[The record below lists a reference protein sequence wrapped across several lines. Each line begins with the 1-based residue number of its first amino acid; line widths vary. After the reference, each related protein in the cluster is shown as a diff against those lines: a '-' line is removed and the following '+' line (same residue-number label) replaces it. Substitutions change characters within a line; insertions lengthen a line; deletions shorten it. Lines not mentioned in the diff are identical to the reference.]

1 MQSEPLVVTDPGQT
15 VTDDFKVEN
24 CSNRA
29 VVEIDS
35 SAAKTTDDVTKVDT
49 KSISATFSN
58 KGEANGIWVQDKYPG
73 KVNLADGMTVE
84 VDATGNYYNAT
95 GIYLEGVDRSHDPKS
110 TDESVNA
117 NEEYKNN
124 GNQISSTTVNVG
136 SGTTIT
142 VNDKAPEGN
151 TGTFVNSV
159 ALENHFGHMNVGD
172 NVHLNLTTGA
182 FKENY
187 SAGFYQLYYGN
198 TSIGNG
204 FTSTVTVNTG
214 NDSGPAIVSA
224 VKSLHDRPNDQQIH
238 ALTQNKLHI
247 GDDAVLTAQVHDQT
261 QGDYTEKGSIDET
274 GAFLSR
280 TDFTIGDR
288 MKVYTEQ
295 TGIPGR
301 KGDGINESTNI
312 TGIYTR
318 AAKGSIGSDLT
329 NTVKVKNRNMQSVK
343 GMYFSGWLQNGDE
356 RPENPSDDTSIVSV
370 GARNTNN
377 IDVEDSIVKHLIG
390 IDADSDSNI
399 NIGQECQIHM
409 DINQSQVSEYTHG
422 IYADPGAKIGF
433 GPYGTLSLKQD
444 SSTLN
449 QTHGIYAASD
459 GGDYNST
466 IDFGAHGTLSLVQV
480 RSTSDQTF
488 GICTDPNSTIHF
500 GSYGTVSLKQHGG
513 TSNCTYG
520 IFADANTTI
529 DFGSHGTISL
539 MQDGGTSKDGIFGIY
554 AVSNSKIDFGPYGT
568 ISLAQVDG
576 TSNRTYGIY
585 ADANKNID
593 FGPHGTIS
601 LMQDGGTSNQ
611 TYGIYAVSD
620 SKMDFGPY
628 GTLSLAQVGGTSNQT
643 YGIYAGSDS
652 KIDFGP
658 YGTLSLAQD
667 GGTSSQTMGIYAGS
681 NTNIDFGPHGTLS
694 LMQDGGTSNQTYGI
708 YAGSDSKIDFGAHG
722 TLSLIQDGGTSNQT
736 YGIYADA
743 NTNIDFGPHGTLSL
757 MQDGGTSNQTIG
769 IYALSGSKIDFGPYG
784 TISLQFAGD
793 YQGNSQTLSDLWNDG
808 ADTEVKDHASFTVS
822 GNLTK
827 AVPQAI
833 TQIRGIYVGNGIGTF
848 GDDLTVHT
856 SGHNYAMVSGI
867 VASADTKKNNLSVG
881 DNAHV
886 TVDATEDK
894 IGTTNQLSGGNYIA
908 GVKNSGKGSSVTVGR
923 NAQIQVSAPEDK
935 EVSALWVYKNAE
947 MKLGD
952 GAVLTVNSAAAE
964 NNNVVKA
971 DSAGKVTF
979 GGGMTLSGSQNAIYS
994 TGDGSSVTA
1003 MSAGRKVILGDLES
1017 ADKGSIN
1024 LKLNTEDSYM
1034 VGDLKSAT
1042 GGSIKLDLNASNA
1055 FLRGKSTVGG
1065 FNVDTSVITE
1075 LTLANGARWDMTG
1088 DSQVTTLNHSSSGTV
1103 NMVYNPSLQRLDV
1116 GTYTGKD
1123 GIFRMKSDLNDLETK
1138 DKLHADKVYIDK
1150 AEEGSTGFI
1159 QVHDQSFLTGHEVTG
1174 TKYQL
1179 LITDKSG
1186 NATFSGLTLDE
1197 GGLWDV
1203 TPTIQNGQYVHD
1215 VMGVADANDKQ
1226 WYLTKL
1232 EKKINKDTIPL
1243 MKAADN
1249 SYALYRLDIDS
1260 LRKRMGDLR
1269 FRNMKD
1275 DSGIWARDFHGAY
1288 EGQGTDSRYNGFQLG
1303 YDYAANEKSLYGF
1316 FAERTISN
1324 PKYSY
1329 GSSKDHGLSG
1339 GLYGTWFGDSGVYT
1353 DVVAKWGRND
1363 TELHTRGGW
1372 PDSASYRTRSESLSV
1387 EWGKTFTR
1395 DDGLFLEPEAQM
1407 VFGRLGSKDY
1417 TTSRGRTVH
1426 MGSYDSAIGRL
1437 GLLLGKR
1444 VTEGDHPYDYYLKFS
1459 LLHEFGG
1466 ERNFHLAAPDGETMD
1481 YSENYRDTWQEA
1493 GFGGTWHINGNTS
1506 IYADAERSFNGSWH
1520 KKWQWNLGINWQ
1532 F

>member
-1 MQSEPLVVTDPGQT
+1 MPAEAAVQSEPLVVKATGQT
-15 VTDDFKVEN
+15 VTDDFNVEN
-24 CSNRA
+24 CTNRA
-29 VVEIDS
+29 VLEIAS

-58 KGEANGIWVQDKYPG
+58 KNEANGIWVQNNYPG
-73 KVNLADGMTVE
+73 TVKLADGMTVK
-84 VDATGNYYNAT
+84 VDATGNSYNAT

-110 TDESVNA
+110 KDKSVNA
-117 NEEYKNN
+117 NEEYENN

-142 VNDKAPEGN
+142 VNDKAPEGK

-187 SAGFYQLYYGN
+187 SAGFYQLYYGD

-204 FTSTVTVNTG
+204 FTSTVTANTG

-224 VKSLHDRPNDQQIH
+224 VKSNHDRPNDQQMP

-247 GDDAVLTAQVHDQT
+247 GDDASLTTKVSDQT
-261 QGDYTEKGSIDET
+261 QGDYTNQQSITET

-280 TDFTIGDR
+280 VNFIIGDR
-288 MKVYTEQ
+288 MKVDTEQ

-301 KGDGINESTNI
+301 KGNSINESTNI
-312 TGIYTR
+312 NGIYTR

-329 NTVKVKNRNMQSVK
+329 NTVKVKNRNMQMVA
-343 GMYFSGWLQNGDE
+343 GMRFSGWLQNGYE

-370 GARNTNN
+370 GTRNMNK
-377 IDVEDSIVKHLIG
+377 IDVEDSIARHLGG
-390 IDADSDSNI
+390 IIADSDSKI

-409 DINQSQVSEYTHG
+409 DIIKSQVSGY
-422 IYADPGAKIGF
+422 
-433 GPYGTLSLKQD
+433 
-444 SSTLN
+444 
-449 QTHGIYAASD
+449 
-459 GGDYNST
+459 
-466 IDFGAHGTLSLVQV
+466 
-480 RSTSDQTF
+480 
-488 GICTDPNSTIHF
+488 
-500 GSYGTVSLKQHGG
+500 
-513 TSNCTYG
+513 
-520 IFADANTTI
+520 
-529 DFGSHGTISL
+529 
-539 MQDGGTSKDGIFGIY
+539 
-554 AVSNSKIDFGPYGT
+554 
-568 ISLAQVDG
+568 
-576 TSNRTYGIY
+576 TYGIY
-585 ADANKNID
+585 AVPGSNANID

-601 LMQDGGTSNQ
+601 LMQEGGTSN
-611 TYGIYAVSD
+611 
-620 SKMDFGPY
+620 
-628 GTLSLAQVGGTSNQT
+628 L
-643 YGIYAGSDS
+643 
-652 KIDFGP
+652 
-658 YGTLSLAQD
+658 
-667 GGTSSQTMGIYAGS
+667 TMGIFA
-681 NTNIDFGPHGTLS
+681 
-694 LMQDGGTSNQTYGI
+694 
-708 YAGSDSKIDFGAHG
+708 A
-722 TLSLIQDGGTSNQT
+722 
-736 YGIYADA
+736 A
-743 NTNIDFGPHGTLSL
+743 NTNIDFGPHGTISL
-757 MQDGGTSNQTIG
+757 MQEGGTSNQTMG
-769 IYALSGSKIDFGPYG
+769 IYALFDSKIDFGPYG

-793 YQGNSQTLSDLWNDG
+793 YQGNSQILSDLWNYG

-827 AVPQAI
+827 AVPKDI

-867 VASADTKKNNLSVG
+867 VASADTKKTNLSVG

-886 TVDATEDK
+886 TVDATEDET
-894 IGTTNQLSGGNYIA
+894 GTTNQLADKGGNYIA
-908 GVKNSGKGSSVTVGR
+908 GIKNSGTGSSVTVGR

-935 EVSALWVYKNAE
+935 DASALWVYKNAE

-979 GGGMTLSGSQNAIYS
+979 DGGMTLSGSQNAIYS

-1003 MSAGRKVILGDLES
+1003 VGEGRKVILGDLES
-1017 ADKGSIN
+1017 ANKGSIN

-1065 FNVDTSVITE
+1065 FNVDTSGITE
-1075 LTLANGARWDMTG
+1075 LSLANGARWDMTG
-1088 DSQVTTLNHSSSGTV
+1088 DSQVTKLVHENGGLV
-1103 NMVYNPSLQRLDV
+1103 NMAYNPSYQRLDV
-1116 GTYTGKD
+1116 NTYSGKN
-1123 GIFRMKSDLNDLETK
+1123 GIFRMKTNLASQTDG
-1138 DKLHADKVYIDK
+1138 DKVYMK
-1150 AEEGSTGFI
+1150 RAEAGSQGLV
-1159 QVHDQSFLTGHEVTG
+1159 QVHDDSFLKGKEVTG
-1174 TKYQL
+1174 TKHLL
-1179 LITDKSG
+1179 LITDYSK
-1186 NATFSGLTLDE
+1186 NATFSGADLDD

-1215 VMGVADANDKQ
+1215 VMGVKDANDKQ

-1232 EKKINKDTIPL
+1232 EKKVNKDTIPL

-1288 EGQGTDSRYNGFQLG
+1288 EGQGIDSRYNGFQLG

-1363 TELHTRGGW
+1363 TELLTRGGW

-1395 DDGLFLEPEAQM
+1395 DDGLFLEPEVQM

-1481 YSENYRDTWQEA
+1481 YSEDYRDTWQEA

-1506 IYADAERSFNGSWH
+1506 IYADAERSFGGNWH

>member
-1 MQSEPLVVTDPGQT
+1 MNRIYKIIYSEARNGYMVVSELACRHGRSTRSGRAKAAMTAAVLTALVSFSWTGMTAEAAVQSEPLVVTEKDKVIDDDFQVINHTHPTAIYIDPSSTGTVQVNSDTISVENKGKLENRIGIIHTGNGWNGTLNLKEGMKIRGNFTGPDVDASGVELDGYDLLTDDKNTGKPYDGKAYLGNDISIQMNADKATDNASFFGMQSDGEYLQAGDGLSIDMSAHTGNWAEVHGIQICHYGTMNIGDNLSIRVENQLDADTKHNLSDGIITYYNYIEESQNVHAKGRQALSIGSNAHITAEVRNNRRNNTDDSEGEVMGIRLSHTDFTMGNGAVLVTKGAAHLGGTYGINVNHHTVAKIGNDLSNT
-15 VTDDFKVEN
+15 VTVNGNEHFVTGARVRNLGFPEDADKDIKGLLSIGDRGKTVVSYTGNDEYKNYNATNGLVDDGSDLSIGQDHEVKVTVQN
-24 CSNRA
+24 NG
-29 VVEIDS
+29 
-35 SAAKTTDDVTKVDT
+35 T
-49 KSISATFSN
+49 N
-58 KGEANGIWVQDKYPG
+58 KGEAHGVTVSQNGRMEAKSHFTSILETHDVSYSQGLLTSSGIIILDDYARNEVNAYGQSENAIGYIING
-73 KVNLADGMTVE
+73 KVDG
-84 VDATGNYYNAT
+84 A
-95 GIYLEGVDRSHDPKS
+95 
-110 TDESVNA
+110 
-117 NEEYKNN
+117 EEEL
-124 GNQISSTTVNVG
+124 S
-136 SGTTIT
+136 
-142 VNDKAPEGN
+142 
-151 TGTFVNSV
+151 
-159 ALENHFGHMNVGD
+159 L
-172 NVHLNLTTGA
+172 
-182 FKENY
+182 
-187 SAGFYQLYYGN
+187 
-198 TSIGNG
+198 
-204 FTSTVTVNTG
+204 G
-214 NDSGPAIVSA
+214 NDSV
-224 VKSLHDRPNDQQIH
+224 
-238 ALTQNKLHI
+238 T
-247 GDDAVLTAQVHDQT
+247 
-261 QGDYTEKGSIDET
+261 
-274 GAFLSR
+274 
-280 TDFTIGDR
+280 
-288 MKVYTEQ
+288 
-295 TGIPGR
+295 
-301 KGDGINESTNI
+301 
-312 TGIYTR
+312 
-318 AAKGSIGSDLT
+318 
-329 NTVKVKNRNMQSVK
+329 SVK
-343 GMYFSGWLQNGDE
+343 
-356 RPENPSDDTSIVSV
+356 
-370 GARNTNN
+370 
-377 IDVEDSIVKHLIG
+377 
-390 IDADSDSNI
+390 
-399 NIGQECQIHM
+399 
-409 DINQSQVSEYTHG
+409 
-422 IYADPGAKIGF
+422 
-433 GPYGTLSLKQD
+433 
-444 SSTLN
+444 
-449 QTHGIYAASD
+449 
-459 GGDYNST
+459 
-466 IDFGAHGTLSLVQV
+466 
-480 RSTSDQTF
+480 
-488 GICTDPNSTIHF
+488 
-500 GSYGTVSLKQHGG
+500 
-513 TSNCTYG
+513 
-520 IFADANTTI
+520 
-529 DFGSHGTISL
+529 
-539 MQDGGTSKDGIFGIY
+539 
-554 AVSNSKIDFGPYGT
+554 
-568 ISLAQVDG
+568 
-576 TSNRTYGIY
+576 
-585 ADANKNID
+585 
-593 FGPHGTIS
+593 
-601 LMQDGGTSNQ
+601 
-611 TYGIYAVSD
+611 
-620 SKMDFGPY
+620 
-628 GTLSLAQVGGTSNQT
+628 
-643 YGIYAGSDS
+643 
-652 KIDFGP
+652 
-658 YGTLSLAQD
+658 
-667 GGTSSQTMGIYAGS
+667 
-681 NTNIDFGPHGTLS
+681 
-694 LMQDGGTSNQTYGI
+694 
-708 YAGSDSKIDFGAHG
+708 
-722 TLSLIQDGGTSNQT
+722 
-736 YGIYADA
+736 
-743 NTNIDFGPHGTLSL
+743 
-757 MQDGGTSNQTIG
+757 
-769 IYALSGSKIDFGPYG
+769 
-784 TISLQFAGD
+784 FAGD
-793 YQGNSQTLSDLWNDG
+793 YQGNSQILSDLWNDG

-827 AVPQAI
+827 AVPKAG
-833 TQIRGIYVGNGIGTF
+833 TQIRGIYVINGTGTF

-867 VASADTKKNNLSVG
+867 VASADTEKTNLSVG

-894 IGTTNQLSGGNYIA
+894 TGTTNQLADKGGNYIA
-908 GVKNSGKGSSVTVGR
+908 GIKNSGTDSSVTVGR

-935 EVSALWVYKNAE
+935 DASALWVYKNAE

-1437 GLLLGKR
+1437 GILLGKR

-1481 YSENYRDTWQEA
+1481 YSEDYRDTWQEA

>member
-1 MQSEPLVVTDPGQT
+1 MNRIYKIIYSEARNSYMVVSELACRHGRSTRSGRAKAAMAAAVLTALVSFSWTGMTAEAAVQSEPLVVTEKDKVIDDDFQVINHTHPTAIYVDPSSTGT
-15 VTDDFKVEN
+15 VQVNSDTISVENKGKLENRIGIIHTGSGWNGTLNLKEGMKIRGNFTGPDVDASGVELDGYDLLTDDKNTGKPYDGKAYLGNDISIQMNADKATDNASFFGMQSDGEYLQAGDGLSIDMSAHTGNWAEVHGIQICHYGTMNIGDNLSIRVEN
-24 CSNRA
+24 QLDADTKHNLSDGIITYYNY
-29 VVEIDS
+29 VEESQNVHAKGRQALSIGRNAHINTEVRNDRNDADS
-35 SAAKTTDDVTKVDT
+35 SYAGEVMGIRLSHTDFTMGDGAVLDT
-49 KSISATFSN
+49 KGAAHLIGTY
-58 KGEANGIWVQDKYPG
+58 GIN
-73 KVNLADGMTVE
+73 VNQHTV
-84 VDATGNYYNAT
+84 A
-95 GIYLEGVDRSHDPKS
+95 K
-110 TDESVNA
+110 
-117 NEEYKNN
+117 
-124 GNQISSTTVNVG
+124 
-136 SGTTIT
+136 
-142 VNDKAPEGN
+142 
-151 TGTFVNSV
+151 
-159 ALENHFGHMNVGD
+159 
-172 NVHLNLTTGA
+172 
-182 FKENY
+182 
-187 SAGFYQLYYGN
+187 
-198 TSIGNG
+198 IGNDL
-204 FTSTVTVNTG
+204 SNTVTVNGNEKFVTGARVRNQGFFEDADKDIKSSLSIGDRGKTVVSYTGSADKNYNATNGLVDDGSDLYIGHDHKVKVIVQNNGTNEGEAQGLTVSQNGRMEAKSHFTSILETHDVRYSRGLLSASGIITLGDCARNEVNAYGQSENAIGYYINGKVDGAEEELSLG
-214 NDSGPAIVSA
+214 NDSA
-224 VKSLHDRPNDQQIH
+224 
-238 ALTQNKLHI
+238 T
-247 GDDAVLTAQVHDQT
+247 
-261 QGDYTEKGSIDET
+261 
-274 GAFLSR
+274 
-280 TDFTIGDR
+280 
-288 MKVYTEQ
+288 
-295 TGIPGR
+295 
-301 KGDGINESTNI
+301 
-312 TGIYTR
+312 
-318 AAKGSIGSDLT
+318 
-329 NTVKVKNRNMQSVK
+329 SVK
-343 GMYFSGWLQNGDE
+343 
-356 RPENPSDDTSIVSV
+356 
-370 GARNTNN
+370 
-377 IDVEDSIVKHLIG
+377 
-390 IDADSDSNI
+390 
-399 NIGQECQIHM
+399 
-409 DINQSQVSEYTHG
+409 
-422 IYADPGAKIGF
+422 
-433 GPYGTLSLKQD
+433 
-444 SSTLN
+444 
-449 QTHGIYAASD
+449 
-459 GGDYNST
+459 
-466 IDFGAHGTLSLVQV
+466 
-480 RSTSDQTF
+480 
-488 GICTDPNSTIHF
+488 
-500 GSYGTVSLKQHGG
+500 
-513 TSNCTYG
+513 
-520 IFADANTTI
+520 
-529 DFGSHGTISL
+529 
-539 MQDGGTSKDGIFGIY
+539 
-554 AVSNSKIDFGPYGT
+554 
-568 ISLAQVDG
+568 
-576 TSNRTYGIY
+576 
-585 ADANKNID
+585 
-593 FGPHGTIS
+593 
-601 LMQDGGTSNQ
+601 
-611 TYGIYAVSD
+611 
-620 SKMDFGPY
+620 
-628 GTLSLAQVGGTSNQT
+628 
-643 YGIYAGSDS
+643 
-652 KIDFGP
+652 
-658 YGTLSLAQD
+658 
-667 GGTSSQTMGIYAGS
+667 
-681 NTNIDFGPHGTLS
+681 
-694 LMQDGGTSNQTYGI
+694 
-708 YAGSDSKIDFGAHG
+708 
-722 TLSLIQDGGTSNQT
+722 
-736 YGIYADA
+736 
-743 NTNIDFGPHGTLSL
+743 
-757 MQDGGTSNQTIG
+757 
-769 IYALSGSKIDFGPYG
+769 
-784 TISLQFAGD
+784 FAGD
-793 YQGNSQTLSDLWNDG
+793 YQGNSQILSDLWNYG

-822 GNLTK
+822 GNLIK

-833 TQIRGIYVGNGIGTF
+833 TQIRGIYVGNGTGAF
-848 GDDLTVHT
+848 GDNLTVHT
-856 SGHNYAMVSGI
+856 LGHNYAMVSGI
-867 VASADTKKNNLSVG
+867 VASADVEKTTNLSVG

-894 IGTTNQLSGGNYIA
+894 TGTTNQLSGGNYIA
-908 GVKNSGKGSSVTVGR
+908 GIKNSGTGSSVTVGR
-923 NAQIQVSAPEDK
+923 NAQINVSAPEDK
-935 EVSALWVYKNAE
+935 DASALWVYKNAE

-994 TGDGSSVTA
+994 TGNGSSVTA
-1003 MSAGRKVILGDLES
+1003 LGEGRKVILGDLES

-1103 NMVYNPSLQRLDV
+1103 NMAYNPSLQQLDV

-1138 DKLHADKVYIDK
+1138 DKLYADKVNINNAK
-1150 AEEGSTGFI
+1150 EGSTGFI
-1159 QVHDQSFLTGHEVTG
+1159 QVHDRSFLTGHEVTG

-1179 LITDKSG
+1179 LITDESG
-1186 NATFSGLTLDE
+1186 NATFSGADLDD

-1203 TPTIQNGQYVHD
+1203 TPTIQRGNTVK
-1215 VMGVADANDKQ
+1215 DAQGNIVGKDTE

-1232 EKKINKDTIPL
+1232 EKKVNKDTIPL

-1363 TELHTRGGW
+1363 TKLHTRGGW
-1372 PDSASYRTRSESLSV
+1372 PDSANYRTRSESLSV

-1481 YSENYRDTWQEA
+1481 YSEDYRDTWQEA
-1493 GFGGTWHINGNTS
+1493 GLGGTWHINGNTS
-1506 IYADAERSFNGSWH
+1506 IYADAERSFGGNWH

>member
-1 MQSEPLVVTDPGQT
+1 MPAEAAVQSEPLVVTDPGQT

-58 KGEANGIWVQDKYPG
+58 KGEANGIWVQNKYPG
-73 KVNLADGMTVE
+73 KVNLADGMTVK
-84 VDATGNYYNAT
+84 VDATGNHYNAT

-110 TDESVNA
+110 KDESVNA

-172 NVHLNLTTGA
+172 NVHLNLTTGV

-187 SAGFYQLYYGN
+187 SAGFYQLYYGD

-204 FTSTVTVNTG
+204 FTSTVTVNTVNTG

-224 VKSLHDRPNDQQIH
+224 VKSLHDRPDDLQMP
-238 ALTQNKLHI
+238 ALTQNKLYI
-247 GDDAVLTAQVHDQT
+247 GDDASLTTKVSDQT
-261 QGDYTEKGSIDET
+261 QGDYTNQQSIEAD
-274 GAFLSR
+274 GAFLSS
-280 TDFTIGDR
+280 TDFIIGDR

-329 NTVKVKNRNMQSVK
+329 NKVKVKNRNMQMVA
-343 GMYFSGWLQNGDE
+343 GMRFSGWLQNGYE

-370 GARNTNN
+370 GARNMNK
-377 IDVEDSIVKHLIG
+377 IDVEDSIARHLGG
-390 IDADSDSNI
+390 IIADSDSKI

-409 DINQSQVSEYTHG
+409 DIIKSQVSGYTYG
-422 IYADPGAKIGF
+422 IYAVPGSNA
-433 GPYGTLSLKQD
+433 
-444 SSTLN
+444 N
-449 QTHGIYAASD
+449 
-459 GGDYNST
+459 
-466 IDFGAHGTLSLVQV
+466 ID
-480 RSTSDQTF
+480 
-488 GICTDPNSTIHF
+488 F
-500 GSYGTVSLKQHGG
+500 GSYGAISLMQEDG
-513 TSNCTYG
+513 TSNQTYG
-520 IFADANTTI
+520 ICAGSNTNI
-529 DFGSHGTISL
+529 DFGPHGTISL
-539 MQDGGTSKDGIFGIY
+539 MQEGGTSSQ
-554 AVSNSKIDFGPYGT
+554 AM
-568 ISLAQVDG
+568 
-576 TSNRTYGIY
+576 GIY
-585 ADANKNID
+585 ADANTTID

-601 LMQDGGTSNQ
+601 LMQDGGTSN
-611 TYGIYAVSD
+611 V
-620 SKMDFGPY
+620 
-628 GTLSLAQVGGTSNQT
+628 
-643 YGIYAGSDS
+643 
-652 KIDFGP
+652 
-658 YGTLSLAQD
+658 
-667 GGTSSQTMGIYAGS
+667 
-681 NTNIDFGPHGTLS
+681 
-694 LMQDGGTSNQTYGI
+694 
-708 YAGSDSKIDFGAHG
+708 
-722 TLSLIQDGGTSNQT
+722 
-736 YGIYADA
+736 
-743 NTNIDFGPHGTLSL
+743 
-757 MQDGGTSNQTIG
+757 TIG

-793 YQGNSQTLSDLWNDG
+793 YQENSQENSQILSDLWNYG

-833 TQIRGIYVGNGIGTF
+833 TQIRGIYVGNGTGAF

-867 VASADTKKNNLSVG
+867 VAFADVEKTNLSVG

-908 GVKNSGKGSSVTVGR
+908 GIKNSGTGSFVTVGR
-923 NAQIQVSAPEDK
+923 NAQINVSAPEDK
-935 EVSALWVYKNAE
+935 DASALWVYKNAE

-979 GGGMTLSGSQNAIYS
+979 DGGMTLSGSQNAIYS

-1003 MSAGRKVILGDLES
+1003 VGEGRKVILGNLES
-1017 ADKGSIN
+1017 AKGGAI
-1024 LKLNTEDSYM
+1024 KLNLNTNDS
-1034 VGDLKSAT
+1034 L
-1042 GGSIKLDLNASNA
+1042 
-1055 FLRGKSTVGG
+1055 LRGKSTMDDFKSNGEATHG
-1065 FNVDTSVITE
+1065 LIAAATAAEQTGSSRTD
-1075 LTLANGARWDMTG
+1075 LTLANGALWDMTG
-1088 DSQVTTLNHSSSGTV
+1088 SSQLTKLDHRNGGIV
-1103 NMVYNPSLQRLDV
+1103 NMVYNPNLQQLDV
-1116 GTYTGKD
+1116 LGTYTGKG

-1138 DKLHADKVYIDK
+1138 DKLHADKVYIDN

-1186 NATFSGLTLDE
+1186 KATFSGLTLDD

-1215 VMGVADANDKQ
+1215 VMGVADADVKQ

-1232 EKKINKDTIPL
+1232 EKKVNKDTIPL

-1324 PKYSY
+1324 PNYSY

-1372 PDSASYRTRSESLSV
+1372 PDSANYRTRSESLSV

-1481 YSENYRDTWQEA
+1481 YSEDYRDTWQEA

-1506 IYADAERSFNGSWH
+1506 IYADAERSFGGSWH

>member
-58 KGEANGIWVQDKYPG
+58 KGEANGIWVQNKYPG
-73 KVNLADGMTVE
+73 KVNLADGMTVK
-84 VDATGNYYNAT
+84 VDATGNHYNAT

-318 AAKGSIGSDLT
+318 AAKGNIGSDLT
-329 NTVKVKNRNMQSVK
+329 NKVKVKNRNMQMVA
-343 GMYFSGWLQNGDE
+343 GMRFSGWLQNGYE

-370 GARNTNN
+370 GARNMNK
-377 IDVEDSIVKHLIG
+377 IDVEDSIARHLGG
-390 IDADSDSNI
+390 IIADSDSKI

-409 DINQSQVSEYTHG
+409 DIIKSQVSGY
-422 IYADPGAKIGF
+422 
-433 GPYGTLSLKQD
+433 
-444 SSTLN
+444 
-449 QTHGIYAASD
+449 
-459 GGDYNST
+459 
-466 IDFGAHGTLSLVQV
+466 
-480 RSTSDQTF
+480 
-488 GICTDPNSTIHF
+488 
-500 GSYGTVSLKQHGG
+500 
-513 TSNCTYG
+513 
-520 IFADANTTI
+520 
-529 DFGSHGTISL
+529 
-539 MQDGGTSKDGIFGIY
+539 
-554 AVSNSKIDFGPYGT
+554 
-568 ISLAQVDG
+568 
-576 TSNRTYGIY
+576 TYGIY
-585 ADANKNID
+585 AVPGSNANIDFGSYGAISLMQEDGTSNQTYGICAGSNTNID

-601 LMQDGGTSNQ
+601 LMQEGGTSN
-611 TYGIYAVSD
+611 
-620 SKMDFGPY
+620 
-628 GTLSLAQVGGTSNQT
+628 L
-643 YGIYAGSDS
+643 
-652 KIDFGP
+652 
-658 YGTLSLAQD
+658 
-667 GGTSSQTMGIYAGS
+667 TMGIFA
-681 NTNIDFGPHGTLS
+681 
-694 LMQDGGTSNQTYGI
+694 
-708 YAGSDSKIDFGAHG
+708 A
-722 TLSLIQDGGTSNQT
+722 
-736 YGIYADA
+736 A
-743 NTNIDFGPHGTLSL
+743 NTNIDFGPHGTISL
-757 MQDGGTSNQTIG
+757 MQEGGTSNQTMG
-769 IYALSGSKIDFGPYG
+769 IYALFDSKIDFGPYG
-784 TISLQFAGD
+784 TVSLQFAGD
-793 YQGNSQTLSDLWNDG
+793 YQGNSQILSDLWNYG

-827 AVPQAI
+827 AVPKDI

-867 VASADTKKNNLSVG
+867 VASADTKKTNLSVG

-908 GVKNSGKGSSVTVGR
+908 GIKNSGTGSFVTVGR

-935 EVSALWVYKNAE
+935 EVSALWVYNNAE
-947 MKLGD
+947 MEMGD
-952 GAVLTVNSAAAE
+952 GAVLTVNSHAQ
-964 NNNVVKA
+964 NSKGSIINNVVKA
-971 DSAGKVTF
+971 YDAGKVIF

-994 TGDGSSVTA
+994 TGDGSSVIATGE
-1003 MSAGRKVILGDLES
+1003 GRKVILGNLES
-1017 ADKGSIN
+1017 ADKGIIKV
-1024 LKLNTEDSYM
+1024 KLNTGDSLFR
-1034 VGDLKSAT
+1034 G
-1042 GGSIKLDLNASNA
+1042 AS
-1055 FLRGKSTVGG
+1055 RGASTVDGG
-1065 FNVDTSVITE
+1065 DTE
-1075 LTLANGARWDMTG
+1075 LTLANGALWDMT
-1088 DSQVTTLNHSSSGTV
+1088 DSSTVTTLDHSNGGTV
-1103 NMVYNPSLQRLDV
+1103 NMAYNPSLQQLDV

-1138 DKLHADKVYIDK
+1138 DKLHADKVNINNAK
-1150 AEEGSTGFI
+1150 EGSTGFI
-1159 QVHDQSFLTGHEVTG
+1159 QVHDRSFLTGHEVTG

-1186 NATFSGLTLDE
+1186 NATFSGLTLDD

-1215 VMGVADANDKQ
+1215 VMGVKDADAKQ

-1232 EKKINKDTIPL
+1232 EKKVNKDTIPL

-1275 DSGIWARDFHGAY
+1275 DSGLWARDFHGAY

-1363 TELHTRGGW
+1363 TKLHTRGGW
-1372 PDSASYRTRSESLSV
+1372 PDSANYRTRSESLSV

-1481 YSENYRDTWQEA
+1481 YSEDYRDTWQEA

-1506 IYADAERSFNGSWH
+1506 IYADAERSFGGDWH

>member
-1 MQSEPLVVTDPGQT
+1 MALLLTGAFCVPAEAAVQSEPLVVTDPGQT
-15 VTDDFKVEN
+15 VTDDFDVKD
-24 CSNRA
+24 CSNQA
-29 VVEIDS
+29 VLEIGSTAD
-35 SAAKTTDDVTKVDT
+35 AGTDNVTTVNSNT
-49 KSISATFSN
+49 ISGTYSN

-238 ALTQNKLHI
+238 ALTQNKLYI
-247 GDDAVLTAQVHDQT
+247 GDDASLTTKVSDQT

-318 AAKGSIGSDLT
+318 AAKGNIGSDLT
-329 NTVKVKNRNMQSVK
+329 NTVKVKNRNIQMVA
-343 GMYFSGWLQNGDE
+343 GMRFSGWLQGDK

-370 GARNTNN
+370 GARNMNK
-377 IDVEDSIVKHLIG
+377 IDVEDSIARHLGG
-390 IDADSDSNI
+390 IIADSDSKI

-409 DINQSQVSEYTHG
+409 DIKQSQVSDYTYG
-422 IYADPGAKIGF
+422 IYAC
-433 GPYGTLSLKQD
+433 S
-444 SSTLN
+444 
-449 QTHGIYAASD
+449 
-459 GGDYNST
+459 NST
-466 IDFGAHGTLSLVQV
+466 IDFGPRGTL
-480 RSTSDQTF
+480 
-488 GICTDPNSTIHF
+488 
-500 GSYGTVSLKQHGG
+500 
-513 TSNCTYG
+513 
-520 IFADANTTI
+520 
-529 DFGSHGTISL
+529 
-539 MQDGGTSKDGIFGIY
+539 
-554 AVSNSKIDFGPYGT
+554 
-568 ISLAQVDG
+568 
-576 TSNRTYGIY
+576 
-585 ADANKNID
+585 
-593 FGPHGTIS
+593 S

-611 TYGIYAVSD
+611 T
-620 SKMDFGPY
+620 
-628 GTLSLAQVGGTSNQT
+628 
-643 YGIYAGSDS
+643 
-652 KIDFGP
+652 
-658 YGTLSLAQD
+658 
-667 GGTSSQTMGIYAGS
+667 MGICTDP
-681 NTNIDFGPHGTLS
+681 NTKIDFGPHGTLS
-694 LMQDGGTSNQTYGI
+694 LMQDGGTSSQKWGI
-708 YAGSDSKIDFGAHG
+708 YADANTKIDFGPHG
-722 TLSLIQDGGTSNQT
+722 TLRLMQDGGTSNQT
-736 YGIYADA
+736 YGIFAVSNSKIDFGSYGILSLAQDGGTSNQTYGIFA
-743 NTNIDFGPHGTLSL
+743 VSNSKIDFGPHGTLSLMQDGGTSSQKWGIYADANTKIDFGPHGTLRL

-793 YQGNSQTLSDLWNDG
+793 YQGISQTLSDLWNDG

-833 TQIRGIYVGNGIGTF
+833 TQIRGIYVGNGTGTF
-848 GDDLTVHT
+848 GDNLTVHT

-867 VASADTKKNNLSVG
+867 VASADVEKTTNLSVG

-894 IGTTNQLSGGNYIA
+894 TGTTNQLSGGNYIA
-908 GVKNSGKGSSVTVGR
+908 GIKNSGTGSSVTVGR
-923 NAQIQVSAPEDK
+923 NAQINVSAPEDK

-979 GGGMTLSGSQNAIYS
+979 DGGMTLSGSQNAIYS
-994 TGDGSSVTA
+994 TGEGSSVIATGE
-1003 MSAGRKVILGDLES
+1003 GRKVILGNLES
-1017 ADKGSIN
+1017 AKGGAI
-1024 LKLNTEDSYM
+1024 KLNLNTNDS
-1034 VGDLKSAT
+1034 L
-1042 GGSIKLDLNASNA
+1042 
-1055 FLRGKSTVGG
+1055 LRGKSTVDDFKSNGEATHG
-1065 FNVDTSVITE
+1065 LIAAATAAEQTGSSRTE
-1075 LTLANGARWDMTG
+1075 LALANGALWDMTG
-1088 DSQVTTLNHSSSGTV
+1088 SSQLTKLDHRNGGIV
-1103 NMVYNPSLQRLDV
+1103 NMVYNPNLQQLDV
-1116 GTYTGKD
+1116 LGTYTGKG

-1138 DKLHADKVYIDK
+1138 DKLHADKVYIDN

-1186 NATFSGLTLDE
+1186 KATFSGLTLDD

-1215 VMGVADANDKQ
+1215 VMGVADADVKQ

-1232 EKKINKDTIPL
+1232 EKKVNKDTIPL

-1372 PDSASYRTRSESLSV
+1372 PDSANYRTRSESLSV

-1417 TTSRGRTVH
+1417 TTSRDRTVH

-1481 YSENYRDTWQEA
+1481 YSEDYRDTWQEA

-1506 IYADAERSFNGSWH
+1506 IYADAERSFGGNWH
-1520 KKWQWNLGINWQ
+1520 KKWQWNLGVNWQ

>member
-1 MQSEPLVVTDPGQT
+1 MQSEPLVVTDPGQN
-15 VTDDFKVEN
+15 VTDDFNVTN
-24 CSNRA
+24 CGKPA
-29 VVEIDS
+29 VLEIAS
-35 SAAKTTDDVTKVDT
+35 SAAKTTNDVKKVDT
-49 KSISATFSN
+49 KRISATFSN

-73 KVNLADGMTVE
+73 KVNLADGLQITLTS
-84 VDATGNYYNAT
+84 DGNHYNTT

-142 VNDKAPEGN
+142 VNAKAPEGK
-151 TGTFVNSV
+151 TDTFVNSV

-187 SAGFYQLYYGN
+187 SAGFYQLYYGD

-224 VKSLHDRPNDQQIH
+224 VKSLHDRPNDHQIH
-238 ALTQNKLHI
+238 AITQNKLHI

-261 QGDYTEKGSIDET
+261 QGDYTENGSIDET

-280 TDFTIGDR
+280 TDFIIGDR
-288 MKVYTEQ
+288 MKVDTEQ
-295 TGIPGR
+295 TGVPGR
-301 KGDGINESTNI
+301 KGYGINESTII

-318 AAKGSIGSDLT
+318 AAKGSIGSDLM
-329 NTVKVKNRNMQSVK
+329 NTVKVKNRNMQMVA
-343 GMYFSGWLQNGDE
+343 GMRFSGWLQNGDE

-370 GARNTNN
+370 GARNMNK
-377 IDVEDSIVKHLIG
+377 IDVEDSIARHLVG
-390 IDADSDSNI
+390 IIADSDSKI

-409 DINQSQVSEYTHG
+409 DIIKSQVSGYTYG
-422 IYADPGAKIGF
+422 IYAGAGGSNSTIHF

-444 SSTLN
+444 GGTSD
-449 QTHGIYAASD
+449 QTIGICTAA
-459 GGDYNST
+459 NST
-466 IDFGAHGTLSLVQV
+466 IDLGPHGTLSL
-480 RSTSDQTF
+480 
-488 GICTDPNSTIHF
+488 
-500 GSYGTVSLKQHGG
+500 
-513 TSNCTYG
+513 
-520 IFADANTTI
+520 
-529 DFGSHGTISL
+529 
-539 MQDGGTSKDGIFGIY
+539 MQY
-554 AVSNSKIDFGPYGT
+554 
-568 ISLAQVDG
+568 
-576 TSNRTYGIY
+576 
-585 ADANKNID
+585 
-593 FGPHGTIS
+593 
-601 LMQDGGTSNQ
+601 GGTSNQ

-620 SKMDFGPY
+620 SK
-628 GTLSLAQVGGTSNQT
+628 
-643 YGIYAGSDS
+643 
-652 KIDFGP
+652 IDFGP
-658 YGTLSLAQD
+658 YGTV
-667 GGTSSQTMGIYAGS
+667 
-681 NTNIDFGPHGTLS
+681 
-694 LMQDGGTSNQTYGI
+694 
-708 YAGSDSKIDFGAHG
+708 
-722 TLSLIQDGGTSNQT
+722 
-736 YGIYADA
+736 
-743 NTNIDFGPHGTLSL
+743 
-757 MQDGGTSNQTIG
+757 
-769 IYALSGSKIDFGPYG
+769 
-784 TISLQFAGD
+784 SLQFEGD
-793 YQGNSQTLSDLWNDG
+793 YQGNSQILSDLWNYG

-833 TQIRGIYVGNGIGTF
+833 TQIRGIYVGNGTGRF
-848 GDDLTVHT
+848 GDNLTVHT

-867 VASADTKKNNLSVG
+867 VAVASADTEKTNLSVG

-886 TVDATEDK
+886 TVDATEDET
-894 IGTTNQLSGGNYIA
+894 GTTNKLSGGNYIA
-908 GVKNSGKGSSVTVGR
+908 GINSGKGSFVTVGR

-947 MKLGD
+947 MEMGD

-979 GGGMTLSGSQNAIYS
+979 DGGMTLSGSQNAIYS
-994 TGDGSSVTA
+994 TGEGSSVSA
-1003 MSAGRKVILGDLES
+1003 MGEGRKVIYGNLES
-1017 ADKGSIN
+1017 ADTGTI
-1024 LKLNTEDSYM
+1024 KLNLNTADS
-1034 VGDLKSAT
+1034 L
-1042 GGSIKLDLNASNA
+1042 
-1055 FLRGKSTVGG
+1055 LRGKSTIDG
-1065 FNVDTSVITE
+1065 FQPDAATTHGLMAATAEVNDASGNASGDNMPADTE
-1075 LTLANGARWDMTG
+1075 LTVTNGARWDMT
-1088 DSQVTTLNHSSSGTV
+1088 DSSTVTKLDHRNGGIV
-1103 NMVYNPSLQRLDV
+1103 NMAYNKEYQTLKIGNFSGQD
-1116 GTYTGKD
+1116 GT
-1123 GIFRMKSDLNDLETK
+1123 FRMKTDLDSQT
-1138 DKLHADKVYIDK
+1138 DGDKVYMTS
-1150 AEEGSTGFI
+1150 AEAGSKGLV
-1159 QVHDQSFLTGHEVTG
+1159 QVHDESFLKGKEVTG
-1174 TKYQL
+1174 TKHLL
-1179 LITDKSG
+1179 LITDDSK
-1186 NATFSGLTLDE
+1186 NATFSGLTLDD

-1232 EKKINKDTIPL
+1232 EKKVNKDTIPL

-1269 FRNMKD
+1269 FRNLKD
-1275 DSGIWARDFHGAY
+1275 TSGIWARDFHGAY
-1288 EGQGTDSRYNGFQLG
+1288 DGRGVDSKYNGFQLG
-1303 YDYAANEKSLYGF
+1303 YDYAANDKSVYGF
-1316 FAERTISN
+1316 FAERNISN

-1339 GLYGTWFGDSGVYT
+1339 GLYGTWLGDSGVYT

-1417 TTSRGRTVH
+1417 TTRRGRTVH

-1437 GLLLGKR
+1437 GILLGKR

-1481 YSENYRDTWQEA
+1481 YSEDYRDTWQEA

-1506 IYADAERSFNGSWH
+1506 IYADTERSFGGDWH

>member
-1 MQSEPLVVTDPGQT
+1 MPAEAAVQSEPLVVTDPGQT
-15 VTDDFKVEN
+15 VTDDFDVKD
-24 CSNRA
+24 CSNQA

-35 SAAKTTDDVTKVDT
+35 TAAADTKGVTTVNS
-49 KSISATFSN
+49 KSISGTYSN

-73 KVNLADGMTVE
+73 TVNLADRMTVE
-84 VDATGNYYNAT
+84 VDATGNHYNAT

-110 TDESVNA
+110 KDESVNA

-318 AAKGSIGSDLT
+318 AAKGNIGSDLT
-329 NTVKVKNRNMQSVK
+329 NKVKVKNRNMQMVA
-343 GMYFSGWLQNGDE
+343 GMRFSGWLQNGYE

-370 GARNTNN
+370 GARNMNK
-377 IDVEDSIVKHLIG
+377 IDVEDSIARHLGG
-390 IDADSDSNI
+390 IIADSDSKI

-409 DINQSQVSEYTHG
+409 DIIKSQVSGY
-422 IYADPGAKIGF
+422 
-433 GPYGTLSLKQD
+433 
-444 SSTLN
+444 
-449 QTHGIYAASD
+449 
-459 GGDYNST
+459 
-466 IDFGAHGTLSLVQV
+466 
-480 RSTSDQTF
+480 
-488 GICTDPNSTIHF
+488 
-500 GSYGTVSLKQHGG
+500 
-513 TSNCTYG
+513 
-520 IFADANTTI
+520 
-529 DFGSHGTISL
+529 
-539 MQDGGTSKDGIFGIY
+539 
-554 AVSNSKIDFGPYGT
+554 
-568 ISLAQVDG
+568 
-576 TSNRTYGIY
+576 TYGIY
-585 ADANKNID
+585 AVPGSNANIDFGSYGAISLMQEDGTSNQTYGICAGSNTNID

-601 LMQDGGTSNQ
+601 LMQEGGTSN
-611 TYGIYAVSD
+611 
-620 SKMDFGPY
+620 
-628 GTLSLAQVGGTSNQT
+628 L
-643 YGIYAGSDS
+643 
-652 KIDFGP
+652 
-658 YGTLSLAQD
+658 
-667 GGTSSQTMGIYAGS
+667 TMGIFA
-681 NTNIDFGPHGTLS
+681 
-694 LMQDGGTSNQTYGI
+694 
-708 YAGSDSKIDFGAHG
+708 A
-722 TLSLIQDGGTSNQT
+722 
-736 YGIYADA
+736 A
-743 NTNIDFGPHGTLSL
+743 NTNIDFGPHGTISL

-793 YQGNSQTLSDLWNDG
+793 YQGDSQILSDLWNYG

-827 AVPQAI
+827 AVPKDI
-833 TQIRGIYVGNGIGTF
+833 TQIRGIYVGNGTGTF

-867 VASADTKKNNLSVG
+867 VAVASADTEKTNLSVG

-886 TVDATEDK
+886 TVDATEDEM
-894 IGTTNQLSGGNYIA
+894 GTTNRLPGGNYIA
-908 GVKNSGKGSSVTVGR
+908 GIKNSGRYSSVTVGR
-923 NAQIQVSAPEDK
+923 NAQINVSAPEDK
-935 EVSALWVYKNAE
+935 DASALWVYENAE

-971 DSAGKVTF
+971 DSGKVTF
-979 GGGMTLSGSQNAIYS
+979 DGGMTLSGSQNAIYS
-994 TGDGSSVTA
+994 TGEGSSVIATGE
-1003 MSAGRKVILGDLES
+1003 GRKVILGNLES
-1017 ADKGSIN
+1017 AKGGAI
-1024 LKLNTEDSYM
+1024 KLNLNTNDS
-1034 VGDLKSAT
+1034 L
-1042 GGSIKLDLNASNA
+1042 
-1055 FLRGKSTVGG
+1055 LRGKSTVDDFKSNGEATHG
-1065 FNVDTSVITE
+1065 LIAAATAAEQTGSSRTE
-1075 LTLANGARWDMTG
+1075 LALANGALWDMTSS
-1088 DSQVTTLNHSSSGTV
+1088 SQVTKLDHRNGGIV
-1103 NMVYNPSLQRLDV
+1103 NMAYNKEYQTLKIGNFSGQD
-1116 GTYTGKD
+1116 GT
-1123 GIFRMKSDLNDLETK
+1123 FRMKTDLDSQT
-1138 DKLHADKVYIDK
+1138 DGDKVYMTS
-1150 AEEGSTGFI
+1150 AEAGSKGLV
-1159 QVHDQSFLTGHEVTG
+1159 QVHDESFLKGKEVTG
-1174 TKYQL
+1174 TKHLL
-1179 LITDKSG
+1179 LITDDSK

-1203 TPTIQNGQYVHD
+1203 TPTIQNGQYVRD
-1215 VMGVADANDKQ
+1215 VMGVKDAKDTE

-1232 EKKINKDTIPL
+1232 EKKVNKDTIPL

-1275 DSGIWARDFHGAY
+1275 DSGLWARDFHGAY

-1437 GLLLGKR
+1437 GILLGKR

-1506 IYADAERSFNGSWH
+1506 IYADAERSFGGDWH

>member
-1 MQSEPLVVTDPGQT
+1 MNRIYKIIYSEARNSYMVVSELACRHGRSTRSGRAKAAMAAAVLTALVSFSWTGMTAEAAVQSEPLVVTEKDKVIDDDFQVINHTHPTAIYVDPSSTGT
-15 VTDDFKVEN
+15 VQVNSDTISVENKGKLENRIGIIHTGSGWNGTLNLKEGMKIRGNFTGPDVDASGVELDGYDLLTDDKNTGKPYDGKAYLGNDISIQMNADKATDNASFFGMQSDGEYLQAGDGLSIDMSAHTGNWAEVHGIQICHYGTMNIGDNLSIRVEN
-24 CSNRA
+24 QLDADTKHNLSDGIITYYNY
-29 VVEIDS
+29 VEESQNVHAKGRQALSIGRNAHINTEVRNDRNDADS
-35 SAAKTTDDVTKVDT
+35 SYAGEVMGIRLSLTDFTMGDGAVLDT
-49 KSISATFSN
+49 KGAAHLIGTY
-58 KGEANGIWVQDKYPG
+58 GIN
-73 KVNLADGMTVE
+73 VNQHTV
-84 VDATGNYYNAT
+84 A
-95 GIYLEGVDRSHDPKS
+95 K
-110 TDESVNA
+110 
-117 NEEYKNN
+117 
-124 GNQISSTTVNVG
+124 
-136 SGTTIT
+136 
-142 VNDKAPEGN
+142 
-151 TGTFVNSV
+151 
-159 ALENHFGHMNVGD
+159 
-172 NVHLNLTTGA
+172 
-182 FKENY
+182 
-187 SAGFYQLYYGN
+187 
-198 TSIGNG
+198 IGNDL
-204 FTSTVTVNTG
+204 SNTVTVNGNEKFVTGARVRNQGFFEDADKDIKSSLSIGDRGKTVVSYTGSADKNYNATNGLVDDGSDLYIGHDHKVKVIVQNNGTNEGEAQGLTVSQNGRMEAKSHFTSILETHDVRYSRGLLSASGIITLGDCARNEVNAYGQSENAIGYYINGKVDGAEEELSLG
-214 NDSGPAIVSA
+214 NDSA
-224 VKSLHDRPNDQQIH
+224 
-238 ALTQNKLHI
+238 T
-247 GDDAVLTAQVHDQT
+247 
-261 QGDYTEKGSIDET
+261 
-274 GAFLSR
+274 
-280 TDFTIGDR
+280 
-288 MKVYTEQ
+288 
-295 TGIPGR
+295 
-301 KGDGINESTNI
+301 
-312 TGIYTR
+312 
-318 AAKGSIGSDLT
+318 
-329 NTVKVKNRNMQSVK
+329 SVK
-343 GMYFSGWLQNGDE
+343 
-356 RPENPSDDTSIVSV
+356 
-370 GARNTNN
+370 
-377 IDVEDSIVKHLIG
+377 
-390 IDADSDSNI
+390 
-399 NIGQECQIHM
+399 
-409 DINQSQVSEYTHG
+409 
-422 IYADPGAKIGF
+422 
-433 GPYGTLSLKQD
+433 
-444 SSTLN
+444 
-449 QTHGIYAASD
+449 
-459 GGDYNST
+459 
-466 IDFGAHGTLSLVQV
+466 
-480 RSTSDQTF
+480 
-488 GICTDPNSTIHF
+488 
-500 GSYGTVSLKQHGG
+500 
-513 TSNCTYG
+513 
-520 IFADANTTI
+520 
-529 DFGSHGTISL
+529 
-539 MQDGGTSKDGIFGIY
+539 
-554 AVSNSKIDFGPYGT
+554 
-568 ISLAQVDG
+568 
-576 TSNRTYGIY
+576 
-585 ADANKNID
+585 
-593 FGPHGTIS
+593 
-601 LMQDGGTSNQ
+601 
-611 TYGIYAVSD
+611 
-620 SKMDFGPY
+620 
-628 GTLSLAQVGGTSNQT
+628 
-643 YGIYAGSDS
+643 
-652 KIDFGP
+652 
-658 YGTLSLAQD
+658 
-667 GGTSSQTMGIYAGS
+667 
-681 NTNIDFGPHGTLS
+681 
-694 LMQDGGTSNQTYGI
+694 
-708 YAGSDSKIDFGAHG
+708 
-722 TLSLIQDGGTSNQT
+722 
-736 YGIYADA
+736 
-743 NTNIDFGPHGTLSL
+743 
-757 MQDGGTSNQTIG
+757 
-769 IYALSGSKIDFGPYG
+769 
-784 TISLQFAGD
+784 FAGD
-793 YQGNSQTLSDLWNDG
+793 YQGNSQILSDLWNYG

-827 AVPQAI
+827 VVPQAI
-833 TQIRGIYVGNGIGTF
+833 TQIRGIYVGNGTGTF
-848 GDDLTVHT
+848 GDNLTVHT

-867 VASADTKKNNLSVG
+867 VASADTEKTNLSVG

-908 GVKNSGKGSSVTVGR
+908 GIKNRGKGSFVTVGK

-935 EVSALWVYKNAE
+935 DASALWVYKNAE

-971 DSAGKVTF
+971 DDAGKVTF
-979 GGGMTLSGSQNAIYS
+979 DGGMTLSGSQNAIYS

-1065 FNVDTSVITE
+1065 FNVDTSVIAE

-1103 NMVYNPSLQRLDV
+1103 NMVYNPSLQRLDI

-1186 NATFSGLTLDE
+1186 NATFSGLTLDD

-1215 VMGVADANDKQ
+1215 VMDVKDADAKQ

-1232 EKKINKDTIPL
+1232 EKKVNKDTIPL

-1372 PDSASYRTRSESLSV
+1372 PDSANYRTRSESLSV

-1481 YSENYRDTWQEA
+1481 YSEDYRDTWQEA

-1506 IYADAERSFNGSWH
+1506 IYADAERSFGGDWH

>member
-1 MQSEPLVVTDPGQT
+1 MRQNQKYCFRKIGGGKLTLATHAERALLAALLLTGAFCVPAEAAVQSEPLVVTDPGQT

-58 KGEANGIWVQDKYPG
+58 KGEANGIWVQNKYPG
-73 KVNLADGMTVE
+73 KVNLADGMTVK
-84 VDATGNYYNAT
+84 VDATGNHYNAT

-172 NVHLNLTTGA
+172 NVHLNLTTGT

-187 SAGFYQLYYGN
+187 SAGFYQLYYGD

-247 GDDAVLTAQVHDQT
+247 GDDASLTTKVSDQT
-261 QGDYTEKGSIDET
+261 QGDYTNQQSIDQQSIEAD

-280 TDFTIGDR
+280 TDFIIGDR
-288 MKVYTEQ
+288 MKVDTEQ

-301 KGDGINESTNI
+301 KGDGINESTSI

-329 NTVKVKNRNMQSVK
+329 NTVKVKNRNMQMVA
-343 GMYFSGWLQNGDE
+343 GMRFSGWLQGDK

-370 GARNTNN
+370 GARNMNK
-377 IDVEDSIVKHLIG
+377 IDVEDSIARHLGG
-390 IDADSDSNI
+390 IIADSDSKI

-409 DINQSQVSEYTHG
+409 DIIKSQVSGY
-422 IYADPGAKIGF
+422 
-433 GPYGTLSLKQD
+433 
-444 SSTLN
+444 
-449 QTHGIYAASD
+449 
-459 GGDYNST
+459 
-466 IDFGAHGTLSLVQV
+466 
-480 RSTSDQTF
+480 
-488 GICTDPNSTIHF
+488 
-500 GSYGTVSLKQHGG
+500 
-513 TSNCTYG
+513 
-520 IFADANTTI
+520 
-529 DFGSHGTISL
+529 
-539 MQDGGTSKDGIFGIY
+539 
-554 AVSNSKIDFGPYGT
+554 
-568 ISLAQVDG
+568 
-576 TSNRTYGIY
+576 TYGIY
-585 ADANKNID
+585 AVPGSNANIDFGSYGAISLMQEDGTSNQTYGICAGSNTNID

-601 LMQDGGTSNQ
+601 LTQIGGTSNE
-611 TYGIYAVSD
+611 TMGIRTGPNSTIH
-620 SKMDFGPY
+620 FEPY
-628 GTLSLAQVGGTSNQT
+628 GTLSLNLKQNGGTSNLT
-643 YGIYAGSDS
+643 YGIYAGSNS
-652 KIDFGP
+652 KIDFGSHGTFSLTQVGSTSNETIGIRTDP
-658 YGTLSLAQD
+658 NSKIDFGSYGTVSLKQD
-667 GGTSSQTMGIYAGS
+667 GGTVSKKMGIYAGS

-694 LMQDGGTSNQTYGI
+694 LMQEDGTSNQTYGI
-708 YAGSDSKIDFGAHG
+708 YAVSDSKIDFGPYG
-722 TLSLIQDGGTSNQT
+722 TLSLAQDGGTSNQT
-736 YGIYADA
+736 MGIYADA
-743 NTNIDFGPHGTLSL
+743 NTNIDFGPHGTISL
-757 MQDGGTSNQTIG
+757 MQEGGTSNQTIG

-793 YQGNSQTLSDLWNDG
+793 YQENSQENSQILSDLWNYG

-833 TQIRGIYVGNGIGTF
+833 TQIRGIYVGNGTGAF

-867 VASADTKKNNLSVG
+867 VAFADVEKTNLSVG

-908 GVKNSGKGSSVTVGR
+908 GIKNSGTGSFVTVGR

-935 EVSALWVYKNAE
+935 DASALWVYKNAE

-971 DSAGKVTF
+971 DSGKVTF
-979 GGGMTLSGSQNAIYS
+979 DGGMTLSGSQNAIYS
-994 TGDGSSVTA
+994 TGEGSSVTA
-1003 MSAGRKVILGDLES
+1003 VGEGRKVILGDLES
-1017 ADKGSIN
+1017 ADKGSIK
-1024 LKLNTEDSYM
+1024 LKLNTNDS
-1034 VGDLKSAT
+1034 L
-1042 GGSIKLDLNASNA
+1042 
-1055 FLRGKSTVGG
+1055 LRGKSTVDDFKSNGEATHG
-1065 FNVDTSVITE
+1065 LIAAATAAEQTGSSRTE
-1075 LTLANGARWDMTG
+1075 LTLANGALWDMTG
-1088 DSQVTTLNHSSSGTV
+1088 SSQVTKLDHRNGGIV
-1103 NMVYNPSLQRLDV
+1103 NMAYNPSLQRLDV

-1186 NATFSGLTLDE
+1186 NATFSGLTLDD

-1215 VMGVADANDKQ
+1215 VMGVKDADAKQ

-1232 EKKINKDTIPL
+1232 EKKVNKDTIPL

-1372 PDSASYRTRSESLSV
+1372 PDSANYRTRSESLSV

-1481 YSENYRDTWQEA
+1481 YSEDYRDTWQEA

>member
-1 MQSEPLVVTDPGQT
+1 MALLLTGAFCVPAEAAVQSEPLVVTDPGQT
-15 VTDDFKVEN
+15 VTDDFDVKD
-24 CSNRA
+24 CSNQA
-29 VVEIDS
+29 VLKIAS
-35 SAAKTTDDVTKVDT
+35 SAAADT
-49 KSISATFSN
+49 KGVTTVNSKTISGTYSN
-58 KGEANGIWVQDKYPG
+58 KGEANGIWVQNKYPG
-73 KVNLADGMTVE
+73 KVNLADGMTVK
-84 VDATGNYYNAT
+84 VDATGNHYNAT

-110 TDESVNA
+110 KDESVNA

-295 TGIPGR
+295 IGIPGR

-318 AAKGSIGSDLT
+318 AAKGNIGSDLT
-329 NTVKVKNRNMQSVK
+329 NKVKVKNRNMQMVA
-343 GMYFSGWLQNGDE
+343 GMRFSGWLQNGYE

-370 GARNTNN
+370 GARNMNK
-377 IDVEDSIVKHLIG
+377 IDVEDSIARHLGG
-390 IDADSDSNI
+390 IIADSDSKI

-409 DINQSQVSEYTHG
+409 DIIKSQVSGY
-422 IYADPGAKIGF
+422 
-433 GPYGTLSLKQD
+433 
-444 SSTLN
+444 
-449 QTHGIYAASD
+449 
-459 GGDYNST
+459 
-466 IDFGAHGTLSLVQV
+466 
-480 RSTSDQTF
+480 
-488 GICTDPNSTIHF
+488 
-500 GSYGTVSLKQHGG
+500 
-513 TSNCTYG
+513 
-520 IFADANTTI
+520 
-529 DFGSHGTISL
+529 
-539 MQDGGTSKDGIFGIY
+539 
-554 AVSNSKIDFGPYGT
+554 
-568 ISLAQVDG
+568 
-576 TSNRTYGIY
+576 TYGIY
-585 ADANKNID
+585 AVPGSNANIDFGSYGAISLMQEDGTSNQTYGVCAGSNTNID

-601 LMQDGGTSNQ
+601 LTQIGGTSNE
-611 TYGIYAVSD
+611 TMGIRTGPNSTIH
-620 SKMDFGPY
+620 FEPY
-628 GTLSLAQVGGTSNQT
+628 GTLSLNLKQNGDTSNLTYGIYAGSNSKIDFGSHGTFSLTQVGSTSNETIGIRTDPNSKIDFGSYGTVSLKQDGGTVSKKMGIYAGSNTNIDFGPHGTLSLMQDGGTSNQT

-694 LMQDGGTSNQTYGI
+694 LMQDGGTSNQT
-708 YAGSDSKIDFGAHG
+708 
-722 TLSLIQDGGTSNQT
+722 
-736 YGIYADA
+736 
-743 NTNIDFGPHGTLSL
+743 
-757 MQDGGTSNQTIG
+757 IG

-793 YQGNSQTLSDLWNDG
+793 YQGNSQILSDLWNYG

-833 TQIRGIYVGNGIGTF
+833 TQIRGIYVGNGTGAF
-848 GDDLTVHT
+848 GDNLTVHT
-856 SGHNYAMVSGI
+856 LGHNYAMVSGI
-867 VASADTKKNNLSVG
+867 VASADVEKTTNLSVG

-894 IGTTNQLSGGNYIA
+894 IGTTNRLSGGNYIA
-908 GVKNSGKGSSVTVGR
+908 GIKNSGTNSSVTVGR

-935 EVSALWVYKNAE
+935 EVSALWVYNNAE

-979 GGGMTLSGSQNAIYS
+979 DGGMTLSGSQNAIYS

-1003 MSAGRKVILGDLES
+1003 VGEGRKVILGDLES
-1017 ADKGSIN
+1017 ANKGSIK
-1024 LKLNTEDSYM
+1024 LKLNTGDS
-1034 VGDLKSAT
+1034 L
-1042 GGSIKLDLNASNA
+1042 
-1055 FLRGKSTVGG
+1055 FRGKSIIDPSAKTTEAMNGLRTAAALPEADDSS
-1065 FNVDTSVITE
+1065 NAADAAAMVDTTSADTE
-1075 LTLANGARWDMTG
+1075 LTLESGARWDMTG
-1088 DSQVTTLNHSSSGTV
+1088 DSQVTKLVHENGGLV
-1103 NMVYNPSLQRLDV
+1103 NMAYNPSYQRLDV
-1116 GTYTGKD
+1116 NAYSGKN
-1123 GIFRMKSDLNDLETK
+1123 GIFRMNTDLASQTDG
-1138 DKLHADKVYIDK
+1138 DKVYMTR
-1150 AEEGSTGFI
+1150 AEAGSQGLV
-1159 QVHDQSFLTGHEVTG
+1159 QVHDESFLKGKEVTG
-1174 TKYQL
+1174 TKHLL
-1179 LITDKSG
+1179 LITDYSK

-1203 TPTIQNGQYVHD
+1203 TPTIQNGKYVRD
-1215 VMGVADANDKQ
+1215 VMGVADAKDEQ

-1372 PDSASYRTRSESLSV
+1372 PDSANYRTRSESLSV

-1481 YSENYRDTWQEA
+1481 YSEDYRDTWQEA
-1493 GFGGTWHINGNTS
+1493 GLGGTWHINGNTS
-1506 IYADAERSFNGSWH
+1506 IYADAERSFGGSWH

>member
-1 MQSEPLVVTDPGQT
+1 MNRIYKIIYSEARNSYMVVSELACRHGRSTRSGRAKAAMAAAVLTALVSFSWTGMTAEAAVQSEPLVVTEKDKVIDDDFQVINHTHPTAIYVDPSSTGT
-15 VTDDFKVEN
+15 VQVNSDTISVENKGKLENRIGIIHTGSGWNGTLNLKEGMKIRGNFTGPDVDASGVELDGYDLLTDDKNTGKPYDGKAYLGNDISIQMNADKATDNASFFGMQSDGEYLQAGDGLSIDMSAHTGNWAEVHGIQICHYGTMNIGDNLSIRVEN
-24 CSNRA
+24 QLDADTKHNLSDGIITYYNY
-29 VVEIDS
+29 VEESQNVHAKGRQALSIGRNAHINTEVRNDRNDADS
-35 SAAKTTDDVTKVDT
+35 SYAGEVMGIRLSHTDFTMGDGAVLDT
-49 KSISATFSN
+49 KGAAHLIGTY
-58 KGEANGIWVQDKYPG
+58 GIN
-73 KVNLADGMTVE
+73 VNQHTV
-84 VDATGNYYNAT
+84 A
-95 GIYLEGVDRSHDPKS
+95 K
-110 TDESVNA
+110 
-117 NEEYKNN
+117 
-124 GNQISSTTVNVG
+124 
-136 SGTTIT
+136 
-142 VNDKAPEGN
+142 
-151 TGTFVNSV
+151 
-159 ALENHFGHMNVGD
+159 
-172 NVHLNLTTGA
+172 
-182 FKENY
+182 
-187 SAGFYQLYYGN
+187 
-198 TSIGNG
+198 IGNDL
-204 FTSTVTVNTG
+204 SNTVTVNGNEKFVTGARVRNQGFFEDADKDIKSSLSIGDRGKTVVSYTGSADKNYNATNGLVDDGSDLYIGHDHKVKVIVQNNGTNEGEAQGLTVSQNGRMEAKSHFTSILETHDVRYSRGLLSASGIITLGDCARNEVNAYGQSENAIGYYINGKVDGAEEELSLG
-214 NDSGPAIVSA
+214 NDSA
-224 VKSLHDRPNDQQIH
+224 
-238 ALTQNKLHI
+238 T
-247 GDDAVLTAQVHDQT
+247 
-261 QGDYTEKGSIDET
+261 
-274 GAFLSR
+274 
-280 TDFTIGDR
+280 
-288 MKVYTEQ
+288 
-295 TGIPGR
+295 
-301 KGDGINESTNI
+301 
-312 TGIYTR
+312 
-318 AAKGSIGSDLT
+318 
-329 NTVKVKNRNMQSVK
+329 SVK
-343 GMYFSGWLQNGDE
+343 
-356 RPENPSDDTSIVSV
+356 
-370 GARNTNN
+370 
-377 IDVEDSIVKHLIG
+377 
-390 IDADSDSNI
+390 
-399 NIGQECQIHM
+399 
-409 DINQSQVSEYTHG
+409 
-422 IYADPGAKIGF
+422 
-433 GPYGTLSLKQD
+433 
-444 SSTLN
+444 
-449 QTHGIYAASD
+449 
-459 GGDYNST
+459 
-466 IDFGAHGTLSLVQV
+466 
-480 RSTSDQTF
+480 
-488 GICTDPNSTIHF
+488 
-500 GSYGTVSLKQHGG
+500 
-513 TSNCTYG
+513 
-520 IFADANTTI
+520 
-529 DFGSHGTISL
+529 
-539 MQDGGTSKDGIFGIY
+539 
-554 AVSNSKIDFGPYGT
+554 
-568 ISLAQVDG
+568 
-576 TSNRTYGIY
+576 
-585 ADANKNID
+585 
-593 FGPHGTIS
+593 
-601 LMQDGGTSNQ
+601 
-611 TYGIYAVSD
+611 
-620 SKMDFGPY
+620 
-628 GTLSLAQVGGTSNQT
+628 
-643 YGIYAGSDS
+643 
-652 KIDFGP
+652 
-658 YGTLSLAQD
+658 
-667 GGTSSQTMGIYAGS
+667 
-681 NTNIDFGPHGTLS
+681 
-694 LMQDGGTSNQTYGI
+694 
-708 YAGSDSKIDFGAHG
+708 
-722 TLSLIQDGGTSNQT
+722 
-736 YGIYADA
+736 
-743 NTNIDFGPHGTLSL
+743 
-757 MQDGGTSNQTIG
+757 
-769 IYALSGSKIDFGPYG
+769 
-784 TISLQFAGD
+784 FAGD
-793 YQGNSQTLSDLWNDG
+793 YQGNSQILSDLWNYG

-833 TQIRGIYVGNGIGTF
+833 TQIRGIYVGNGTGAF
-848 GDDLTVHT
+848 GDNLTVHT
-856 SGHNYAMVSGI
+856 LGHNYAMVSGI
-867 VASADTKKNNLSVG
+867 VASADVEKTTNLSVG

-894 IGTTNQLSGGNYIA
+894 TGTTNQLSGGNYIA
-908 GVKNSGKGSSVTVGR
+908 GIKNSGTGSSVTVGR
-923 NAQIQVSAPEDK
+923 NAQINVSAPEDK
-935 EVSALWVYKNAE
+935 DASALWVYKNAE

-994 TGDGSSVTA
+994 TGNGSSVTA
-1003 MSAGRKVILGDLES
+1003 LGEGRKVILGDLES

-1103 NMVYNPSLQRLDV
+1103 NMAYNPSLQQLDV

-1138 DKLHADKVYIDK
+1138 DKLYADKVNINNAK
-1150 AEEGSTGFI
+1150 EGSTGFI
-1159 QVHDQSFLTGHEVTG
+1159 QVHDRSFLTGHEVTG

-1179 LITDKSG
+1179 LITDESG
-1186 NATFSGLTLDE
+1186 NATFSGADLDD

-1203 TPTIQNGQYVHD
+1203 TPTIQRGNTVK
-1215 VMGVADANDKQ
+1215 DAQGNIVGKDTE

-1232 EKKINKDTIPL
+1232 EKKVNKDTIPL

-1363 TELHTRGGW
+1363 TKLHTRGGW
-1372 PDSASYRTRSESLSV
+1372 PDSANYRTRSESLSV

-1481 YSENYRDTWQEA
+1481 YSEDYRDTWQEA
-1493 GFGGTWHINGNTS
+1493 GLGGTWHINGNTS
-1506 IYADAERSFNGSWH
+1506 IYADAERSFGGNWH

>member
-1 MQSEPLVVTDPGQT
+1 MRQNQKYCFRKIGGGKLTLVTHAERALLVALLLTGAFCVPAEAAVQSEPLVVTKTGQT
-15 VTDDFKVEN
+15 VTDDFDVKD
-24 CSNRA
+24 CGKQA
-29 VVEIDS
+29 VLEIGS
-35 SAAKTTDDVTKVDT
+35 TAAADKKGVTFVNSKT
-49 KSISATFSN
+49 ISGTYSN

-84 VDATGNYYNAT
+84 VDAAGNHYNAT

-187 SAGFYQLYYGN
+187 SAGFYQLYYGD

-247 GDDAVLTAQVHDQT
+247 GDDASLTTKVSDQT
-261 QGDYTEKGSIDET
+261 QGDYTNQQSIDQQSIEAD

-280 TDFTIGDR
+280 TDFIIGDR
-288 MKVYTEQ
+288 MKVDTEQ

-301 KGDGINESTNI
+301 KGDGINESTSI

-329 NTVKVKNRNMQSVK
+329 NKVKVKNRNMQMVA
-343 GMYFSGWLQNGDE
+343 GMRFSGWLQNGYE

-370 GARNTNN
+370 GARNMNK
-377 IDVEDSIVKHLIG
+377 IDVEDSIARHLGG
-390 IDADSDSNI
+390 IIADSDSKI

-409 DINQSQVSEYTHG
+409 DIIKSQVSGY
-422 IYADPGAKIGF
+422 
-433 GPYGTLSLKQD
+433 
-444 SSTLN
+444 
-449 QTHGIYAASD
+449 
-459 GGDYNST
+459 
-466 IDFGAHGTLSLVQV
+466 
-480 RSTSDQTF
+480 
-488 GICTDPNSTIHF
+488 
-500 GSYGTVSLKQHGG
+500 
-513 TSNCTYG
+513 
-520 IFADANTTI
+520 
-529 DFGSHGTISL
+529 
-539 MQDGGTSKDGIFGIY
+539 
-554 AVSNSKIDFGPYGT
+554 
-568 ISLAQVDG
+568 
-576 TSNRTYGIY
+576 TYGIY
-585 ADANKNID
+585 AVPGSNANIDFGSYGAISLMQEGGTSNQTMGIFAAANTNID

-601 LMQDGGTSNQ
+601 LMQEGGTSNQ
-611 TYGIYAVSD
+611 TMGIYAL
-620 SKMDFGPY
+620 F
-628 GTLSLAQVGGTSNQT
+628 
-643 YGIYAGSDS
+643 DS

-658 YGTLSLAQD
+658 YGTV
-667 GGTSSQTMGIYAGS
+667 
-681 NTNIDFGPHGTLS
+681 
-694 LMQDGGTSNQTYGI
+694 
-708 YAGSDSKIDFGAHG
+708 
-722 TLSLIQDGGTSNQT
+722 
-736 YGIYADA
+736 
-743 NTNIDFGPHGTLSL
+743 
-757 MQDGGTSNQTIG
+757 
-769 IYALSGSKIDFGPYG
+769 
-784 TISLQFAGD
+784 SLQFAGD
-793 YQGNSQTLSDLWNDG
+793 YQGNSQILSDLWNYG

-827 AVPQAI
+827 AVPKDI

-867 VASADTKKNNLSVG
+867 VASADTKKTNLSVG

-935 EVSALWVYKNAE
+935 EVSALWVYNNAE
-947 MKLGD
+947 MEMGD
-952 GAVLTVNSAAAE
+952 GAVLTVNSHAQ
-964 NNNVVKA
+964 NSKGSIINNVVKA
-971 DSAGKVTF
+971 YGAGKVIF

-994 TGDGSSVTA
+994 TGDGSSVIATGE
-1003 MSAGRKVILGDLES
+1003 GRKVILGNLES
-1017 ADKGSIN
+1017 ADKGIIKV
-1024 LKLNTEDSYM
+1024 KLNTGDSLFR
-1034 VGDLKSAT
+1034 G
-1042 GGSIKLDLNASNA
+1042 AS
-1055 FLRGKSTVGG
+1055 RGASTVDGG
-1065 FNVDTSVITE
+1065 DTE
-1075 LTLANGARWDMTG
+1075 LTLANGALWDMT
-1088 DSQVTTLNHSSSGTV
+1088 DSSTVTTLDHSSSGTV
-1103 NMVYNPSLQRLDV
+1103 NMAYNPSLQQLDV

-1138 DKLHADKVYIDK
+1138 DKLHADKVNINNAK
-1150 AEEGSTGFI
+1150 EGSTGFI

-1186 NATFSGLTLDE
+1186 NATFSGLTLDD

-1215 VMGVADANDKQ
+1215 VMGVKDADAKQ

-1232 EKKINKDTIPL
+1232 EKKVNKDTIPL

-1275 DSGIWARDFHGAY
+1275 DSGLWARDFHGAY
-1288 EGQGTDSRYNGFQLG
+1288 EGQGIDSRYNGFQLG

-1363 TELHTRGGW
+1363 TELHTQGGW
-1372 PDSASYRTRSESLSV
+1372 PDSANYRTRSESLSV
-1387 EWGKTFTR
+1387 EWGKTITR

-1459 LLHEFGG
+1459 LLQEFGG

-1481 YSENYRDTWQEA
+1481 YSEDYRDTWQEA

>member
-1 MQSEPLVVTDPGQT
+1 MPVEAAERTTPLVVTEKDQT
-15 VTDDFKVEN
+15 IHDDFGTASQPVSITDGKTP
-24 CSNRA
+24 A
-29 VVEIDS
+29 VLEIAS
-35 SAAKTTDDVTKVDT
+35 SAADKDGVTTVY
-49 KSISATFSN
+49 SNIINGTFTVGGS
-58 KGEANGIWVQDKYPG
+58 KGNVAEANGIWVQDKYPG
-73 KVNLADGMTVE
+73 KVNLADGLQITLTS
-84 VDATGNYYNAT
+84 DGNYYNTT

-110 TDESVNA
+110 TDESVNV

-142 VNDKAPEGN
+142 VNAKAPEGK

-182 FKENY
+182 FQEND
-187 SAGFYQLYYGN
+187 SAGFYQLYYGD

-204 FTSTVTVNTG
+204 FTSTVTATTG
-214 NDSGPAIVSA
+214 NSSQYVIVHA
-224 VKSLHDRPNDQQIH
+224 VHSNHDHPLDHQIH
-238 ALTQNKLHI
+238 AITQNKLHI

-261 QGDYTEKGSIDET
+261 QGDYTENGSIDEV

-288 MKVYTEQ
+288 MKVDTEQ
-295 TGIPGR
+295 TGVPGR
-301 KGDGINESTNI
+301 KGDGINKSTII

-329 NTVKVKNRNMQSVK
+329 NTVKVKNRNMGSVQ
-343 GMYFSGWLQNGDE
+343 GMYFSGWLQNGDK

-370 GARNTNN
+370 GARNMNK
-377 IDVEDSIVKHLIG
+377 IDVEDSIARHLVG
-390 IDADSDSNI
+390 IITDSDSNI

-409 DINQSQVSEYTHG
+409 DINQSQVSDYTYG
-422 IYADPGAKIGF
+422 IYAGAGV
-433 GPYGTLSLKQD
+433 S
-444 SSTLN
+444 
-449 QTHGIYAASD
+449 
-459 GGDYNST
+459 NSK
-466 IDFGAHGTLSLVQV
+466 IDFGSHGTLSLEQV
-480 RSTSDQTF
+480 GGTSNQTI

-500 GSYGTVSLKQHGG
+500 GSYGTVSLKQEGG
-513 TSNCTYG
+513 TSKNGMFG
-520 IFADANTTI
+520 IYADANTKI
-529 DFGSHGTISL
+529 DFGPHGTLSL
-539 MQDGGTSKDGIFGIY
+539 MQDGGTSNG
-554 AVSNSKIDFGPYGT
+554 
-568 ISLAQVDG
+568 
-576 TSNRTYGIY
+576 TYGIY
-585 ADANKNID
+585 ADANKTID

-611 TYGIYAVSD
+611 TMGIYAV
-620 SKMDFGPY
+620 
-628 GTLSLAQVGGTSNQT
+628 
-643 YGIYAGSDS
+643 
-652 KIDFGP
+652 
-658 YGTLSLAQD
+658 
-667 GGTSSQTMGIYAGS
+667 
-681 NTNIDFGPHGTLS
+681 
-694 LMQDGGTSNQTYGI
+694 
-708 YAGSDSKIDFGAHG
+708 
-722 TLSLIQDGGTSNQT
+722 
-736 YGIYADA
+736 
-743 NTNIDFGPHGTLSL
+743 
-757 MQDGGTSNQTIG
+757 
-769 IYALSGSKIDFGPYG
+769 SGSKIDFGPYG
-784 TISLQFAGD
+784 TVSLQFEGD
-793 YQGNSQTLSDLWNDG
+793 YQGNSQILSDLWNYG

-833 TQIRGIYVGNGIGTF
+833 TQIRGIYVENGTGRF
-848 GDDLTVHT
+848 GDNLTVHT

-867 VASADTKKNNLSVG
+867 VAVASADTEKTNLSVG

-886 TVDATEDK
+886 TVDATEDET
-894 IGTTNQLSGGNYIA
+894 GTTNKLSGGNYIA
-908 GVKNSGKGSSVTVGR
+908 GINSGKGSFVTVGR

-947 MKLGD
+947 MEMGD

-979 GGGMTLSGSQNAIYS
+979 DGGMTLSGSQNAIYS
-994 TGDGSSVTA
+994 TGEGSSVSA
-1003 MSAGRKVILGDLES
+1003 MGEGRKVIYGNLES
-1017 ADKGSIN
+1017 ADTGTI
-1024 LKLNTEDSYM
+1024 KLNLNTADS
-1034 VGDLKSAT
+1034 L
-1042 GGSIKLDLNASNA
+1042 
-1055 FLRGKSTVGG
+1055 LRGKSTVNGG
-1065 FNVDTSVITE
+1065 NTE
-1075 LTLANGARWDMTG
+1075 LTVANGALWNMT
-1088 DSQVTTLNHSSSGTV
+1088 DTSQVTTLNHNNGGIV
-1103 NMVYNPSLQRLDV
+1103 NMTYNPHLQRLDV
-1116 GTYTGKD
+1116 GTYNGNG
-1123 GIFRMKSDLNDLETK
+1123 GIFRMKSDLNELET
-1138 DKLHADKVYIDK
+1138 DGSLHADKVYIDK
-1150 AEEGSTGFI
+1150 AMEGSTGFI

-1179 LITDKSG
+1179 LVTDESRK
-1186 NATFSGLTLDE
+1186 AKFSGLTLDE

-1203 TPTIQNGQYVHD
+1203 TPTIQNGAYVRD
-1215 VMGVADANDKQ
+1215 VMGVTNANEKQ

-1232 EKKINKDTIPL
+1232 EKKVNKDTIPL

-1269 FRNMKD
+1269 FRNLKD
-1275 DSGIWARDFHGAY
+1275 TSGIWARDFHGAY
-1288 EGQGTDSRYNGFQLG
+1288 DGSGVDSRYNGFQLG
-1303 YDYAANEKSLYGF
+1303 YDYAANDKSLYGF
-1316 FAERTISN
+1316 FAERNISN

-1339 GLYGTWFGDSGVYT
+1339 GLYGTWLGDSGVYT

-1417 TTSRGRTVH
+1417 TTRRGRTVH

-1437 GLLLGKR
+1437 GILLGKR

-1481 YSENYRDTWQEA
+1481 YSEDYRDTWQEA

-1506 IYADAERSFNGSWH
+1506 IYADTERSFGGDWH